1 MRGMDESYG
10 MGAGASVRKGKT
22 AKQVRRARKAID
34 AKKSVS
40 SSSKKSSSS
49 SSSKKSSSV
58 TDASSR
64 MSYRAPGTKA
74 KAMPRRSADAYG
86 STAKKRQGEL
96 GALSPV
102 LKFVTRGAAKG
113 FKNIQNKGPG
123 TSAYKAKNKK

>member
-1 MRGMDESYG
+1 MRGMDETYG

-40 SSSKKSSSS
+40 SSSKKSSS
-49 SSSKKSSSV
+49 V

-86 STAKKRQGEL
+86 SPAKKRKGAL
-96 GALSPV
+96 GGLSPV
-102 LKFVTRGAAKG
+102 LKSVTRGLG
-113 FKNIQNKGPG
+113 NIQNKAGD
-123 TSAYKAKNKK
+123 KNKKKK